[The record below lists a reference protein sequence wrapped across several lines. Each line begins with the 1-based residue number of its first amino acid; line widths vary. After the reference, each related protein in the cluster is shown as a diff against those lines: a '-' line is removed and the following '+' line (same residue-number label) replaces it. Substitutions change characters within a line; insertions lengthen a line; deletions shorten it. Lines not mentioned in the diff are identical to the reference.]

1 MITAPTAR
9 RLRICGA
16 VAIAVLA
23 LAGVAACGGS
33 PATSSADSASSAHSG
48 ASGDF
53 ATGGARAGAATLSKL
68 DDSLRTATGTAKAVS
83 TASSVMSRQV
93 ISTGDISL
101 VTKDVADTRA
111 DILHAV
117 AGWNGWVANEET
129 SADDHGNVKHV
140 WLTLRVPSARFD
152 DAMSGVAGL
161 AHATHQSRSAK
172 DVTTKV
178 IDTNARVRAKQRAVA
193 QLERLLDR
201 ANTLGQVIRLEGDI
215 SQRQAE
221 LDSLKHQ
228 QAYLKDQTSLSTITV
243 DVSLE
248 KSAAAATHHTGLF
261 HGLRAGAHAFKVTVL
276 AALTAVGAVAPF
288 AALAAVIGVPV
299 WLIRRRRSGRVDVV
313 DQAS

>member
-9 RLRICGA
+9 RLRIGGA
-16 VAIAVLA
+16 ATIATLA
-23 LAGVAACGGS
+23 LAGISACSSGS
-33 PATSSADSASSAHSG
+33 PGPASAGSATGSSAHS
-48 ASGDF
+48 AAGDF
-53 ATGGARAGAATLSKL
+53 AAPATADSLSKL
-68 DDSLRTATGTAKAVS
+68 DGSSLRTVTQAKAAS
-83 TASSVMSRQV
+83 ATSSVMSRQV

-101 VTKDVADTRA
+101 ITKDVANTRS

-117 AGWNGWVANEET
+117 SGWNGWVANEET
-129 SADDHGNVKHV
+129 SADDQGTVKHV

-161 AHATHQSRSAK
+161 AHATHESRSAK

-178 IDTNARVRAKQRAVA
+178 IDTNARVRAKQRALA

-215 SQRQAE
+215 SARQAE

-243 DVSLE
+243 DVSRQR
-248 KSAAAATHHTGLF
+248 SATATTHHTGLF
-261 HGLRAGAHAFKVTVL
+261 HGFRAGAHAFKVATL
-276 AALTAVGAVAPF
+276 AALTAIGTVAPF
-288 AALAAVIGVPV
+288 AALIAVIGVPV
-299 WLIRRRRSGRVDVV
+299 WLVRRRRSGRVDVV